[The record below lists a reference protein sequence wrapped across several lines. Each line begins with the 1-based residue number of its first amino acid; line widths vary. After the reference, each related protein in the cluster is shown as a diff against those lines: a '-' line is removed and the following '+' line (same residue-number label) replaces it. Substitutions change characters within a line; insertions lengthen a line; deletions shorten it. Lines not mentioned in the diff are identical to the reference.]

1 MTDTPEPGRPHHPP
15 GPGAGRSGGPESYG
29 PPPRPAGSGPG
40 SRPGPAPSP
49 GPGPTPGPGAGP
61 GPGAPGPNQPPPG
74 WVPQPRS
81 AEPEYSRKGFFGAL
95 FDLSFDHMVT
105 IKLIRLVYVLAIGFT
120 GITALAMLLLA
131 WSFSE
136 WNGFLALLTFVAT
149 PIVSLF
155 QIVITRMILEF
166 VINQFKITD
175 ELRKIRESGRLRS

>member
-1 MTDTPEPGRPHHPP
+1 
-15 GPGAGRSGGPESYG
+15 
-29 PPPRPAGSGPG
+29 
-40 SRPGPAPSP
+40 
-49 GPGPTPGPGAGP
+49 
-61 GPGAPGPNQPPPG
+61 
-74 WVPQPRS
+74 
-81 AEPEYSRKGFFGAL
+81 
-95 FDLSFDHMVT
+95 MVT